1 MAKILGDTDREG
13 YTQMKPSDLTEEQIM
28 QLAQWANILNEE
40 NKNLKGYIT
49 QLQAQLQ
56 SARQGRALAEH
67 KLNTTILEPIS
78 NYKWEDG
85 KKD

>member
-1 MAKILGDTDREG
+1 MAKTE
-13 YTQMKPSDLTEEQIM
+13 YTEMKPADLTEEQII

-56 SARQGRALAEH
+56 NARQGRALAQH
-67 KLNTTILEPIS
+67 QLHNANTHFEIKSSLGNE
-78 NYKWEDG
+78 
-85 KKD
+85 